1 MLKDGLIP
9 HQLTQ
14 LEPLLKR
21 SHLLL
26 HLVLYELIREQT
38 LDKLQLKCQR
48 LLDKIQVMLK
58 SLHMRFTGMQD
69 QEQSSQLLLECS
81 LLIQTESILKQCQ
94 MQDNINS
101 ITRFKMRM
109 VGLLRAQSLK
119 LQQQLR
125 QILQALH
132 QLSLTQIKSV

>member
-1 MLKDGLIP
+1 MP
-9 HQLTQ
+9 
-14 LEPLLKR
+14 
-21 SHLLL
+21 
-26 HLVLYELIREQT
+26 
-38 LDKLQLKCQR
+38 
-48 LLDKIQVMLK
+48 K

-81 LLIQTESILKQCQ
+81 LLIQTESILKQCL

-119 LQQQLR
+119 LQQQLP

-132 QLSLTQIKSV
+132 QLSLTQIKLVWIFHGLYQTLI